1 MTTYTHVPNSY
12 QKPNVFADELM
23 RLLSPTQNMVLD
35 ATCRQIMG
43 WETKRAARRDRIS
56 LSQFQ
61 ALTGLSRPTIMS
73 ALAHLATA
81 NILTPVGQAN
91 GRTQEHELNLGQRGD
106 YRWDF
111 LRDHA
116 PARWNPEQA
125 RAAKQSPDMAVRGG
139 LVALPPDDDDRS
151 RKADLGGQAALPE
164 PVKPLDT
171 PNSLNSK
178 RELEIDSLWSQAL
191 RVLRAR
197 LLPLT
202 YEDWIATARLEASTG
217 DGSTLAHRAEPSAGA
232 GDALPGGV
240 RLVFRR
246 AEAPNTRAW
255 LETHLAPLLREAL
268 APYPIEFGFTHPFTG
283 E

>member
-1 MTTYTHVPNSY
+1 MTAYTHVPNSY
-12 QKPNVFADELM
+12 QKPNVFVDELM

-35 ATCRQIMG
+35 AACRKIMG
-43 WETKRAARRDRIS
+43 WETKRISRRDRIS
-56 LSQFQ
+56 LSQFET
-61 ALTGLSRPTIMS
+61 LTGLSRNTILA

-81 NILTPVGQAN
+81 NLLTPIGTPT
-91 GRTQEHELNLGQRGD
+91 GRTAQEYELNLGQRGD

-111 LRDHA
+111 LRDHPPYRHDPSLYLA
-116 PARWNPEQA
+116 GSSGSATEPLAEEYRFLNPPFSGSVTDELA
-125 RAAKQSPDMAVRGG
+125 VQS
-139 LVALPPDDDDRS
+139 LNT
-151 RKADLGGQAALPE
+151 Q
-164 PVKPLDT
+164 
-171 PNSLNSK
+171 NSLNSK
-178 RELEIDSLWSQAL
+178 RDKDIDSIWSKAL

-202 YEDWIATARLEASTG
+202 YEDWIATARLEAM
-217 DGSTLAHRAEPSAGA
+217 P
-232 GDALPGGV
+232 PGQDGV

>member
-1 MTTYTHVPNSY
+1 MTYTHVPNSY
-12 QKPNVFADELM
+12 QKPNVFADEIM

-35 ATCRQIMG
+35 AACRKIMG
-43 WETKRAARRDRIS
+43 WETRRITRRDRIS

-61 ALTGLSRPTIMS
+61 TLTGLSIMTIRS
-73 ALAHLATA
+73 SLAHLATA
-81 NILTPVGQAN
+81 NLLTPIGERA
-91 GRTQEHELNLGQRGD
+91 GRTGQEYELNLGQRGD
-106 YRWDF
+106 YRWEF

-125 RAAKQSPDMAVRGG
+125 RTAQQTPDVAVPSVLTDSTLAEDYPANQPPPSVLIDSA
-139 LVALPPDDDDRS
+139 LVCY
-151 RKADLGGQAALPE
+151 
-164 PVKPLDT
+164 PLAT
-171 PNSLNSK
+171 PNSLNSE
-178 RELEIDSLWSQAL
+178 RELEIDSIWQQAL

-202 YEDWIATARLEASTG
+202 YEDWIATARL
-217 DGSTLAHRAEPSAGA
+217 
-232 GDALPGGV
+232 DALPGGV

-268 APYPIEFGFTHPFTG
+268 APDPVEFGFTHPFTG